1 MLNAFQKKNGGST
14 VKRFNSVQVVAVIL
28 MVFTV
33 SFMYPQA
40 SLAHA
45 PQDVKLVYDSQSQML
60 TVTITHKSPFPNYHY
75 INSVEIKKNG
85 NIQSTNKYKNQ
96 PDQATFAYS
105 YKVPAAAG
113 ETLEVTA
120 SCSLFGSRT
129 ANLTVGK

>member
-1 MLNAFQKKNGGST
+1 M
-14 VKRFNSVQVVAVIL
+14 KRFKNVQVVVGIL
-28 MVFTV
+28 MVFAV
-33 SFMYPQA
+33 CFMYPQA

-75 INSVEIKKNG
+75 IKNVEIKKNG
-85 NIQSTNKYKNQ
+85 SVIATNNYKNQ
-96 PDQATFAYS
+96 PDQDTFAYS

-113 ETLEVTA
+113 ETLEATA
-120 SCSLFGSRT
+120 NCSLFGSRT